1 MLIHDELDNL
11 FANIAA
17 IFSVDNGKEI
27 KRYLK
32 DIITNIKLNAS
43 SKNNRNLQVNNTD
56 KTHPLKIHTGEIYYI
71 TMTDGVGTE
80 LKGDHLGVVIQNKK
94 ANLYSSKVNV
104 VPIEGDGT
112 KINKNYNV
120 ALSNNDLM
128 NGRLDKDPSRVITT
142 DIFTVDKC
150 RLGRKIGKVK
160 DDKLDEIKKNIKKQ
174 LDI

>member
-11 FANIAA
+11 FSNIASV
-17 IFSVDNGKEI
+17 FSVENGREI

-32 DIITNIKLNAS
+32 DVITNIKLNS
-43 SKNNRNLQVNNTD
+43 HSKNNRNLQVANPD
-56 KTHPLKIHTGEIYYI
+56 KTHPLKIHTGEIYYM

-80 LKGDHLGVVIQNKK
+80 LKGDHLGIVIQNTK

-104 VPIEGDGT
+104 VPIEGDGS

-120 ALSNNDLM
+120 ELTNNDLTE
-128 NGRLDKDPSRVITT
+128 GHLDKNPSRIITT
-142 DIFTVDKC
+142 DILTIDKC
-150 RLGRKIGKVK
+150 RLGKKIGKISSN
-160 DDKLDEIKKNIKKQ
+160 KLDEIRKYVQKQ

>member
-11 FANIAA
+11 FSNIAS
-17 IFSVDNGKEI
+17 IFSVENGKEI

-32 DIITNIKLNAS
+32 DIITNIKLNALS
-43 SKNNRNLQVNNTD
+43 RNNRTLQISNHD
-56 KTHPLKIHTGEIYYI
+56 KTHPLKIYTGEIYYI

-80 LKGDHLGVVIQNKK
+80 LKGDHLGVVIQNTK

-120 ALSNNDLM
+120 ELCNSDLIE
-128 NGRLDKDPSRVITT
+128 GHLDKDPSRIITT
-142 DIFTVDKC
+142 DILTIDKC
-150 RLGRKIGKVK
+150 RLGKKIGKVSPR
-160 DDKLDEIKKNIKKQ
+160 KLDEIKKYIKKQ
-174 LDI
+174 LDL